1 MTAGELQPAFLTA
14 DQCRQWLATTPL
26 GNTVQAL
33 AHLLRQLN
41 LLNRSSVQPAE
52 RLAVLEVLRKPILQ
66 AQEEGAKRFLGKPL
80 PLVPPEQAAFDSA
93 QAVWQALLKG
103 YGRCI
108 EVEMTHTTSG
118 SPTLALVFQR
128 AFATLAATQIDIYR
142 AGFEPSPEHW
152 LALHKLYATA
162 EHAGIVDTE
171 VEDAVRQGKTPSS
184 PRAVYAEVMLL
195 HATSPHELSSRHLGW
210 VARWSRRWSRKVR
223 IVASTPA
230 LDGETVPLNIDLA
243 AGRAAGY
250 RLVDGPNA
258 RWLDTSE
265 VRRSLKKRLNQLE
278 KGTPPAEL
286 QLGEDCTQ
294 PACGQVLKHVYQRWC
309 RGGINRKHERSATDA
324 TCAVVVGVEAIY
336 YHLAGEQPFRQ
347 PGFTDDESLRRER
360 DEMATFGR
368 IAPHSLGALGQQQS
382 YRVED
387 WNVVEEWQ
395 MLDESATGLH
405 AAHPLSDIL
414 ERVSQRQLVAVRPPA
429 AAAFLVGNLRWT
441 MVTGD
446 SRLHVGIMILP
457 GRPEA
462 IALRAVEL
470 SGVREPYRPGFL
482 LPAVPAV
489 GSAASIIAPPGTFRA
504 GRLLDLTGAQ
514 FPRVRLTHL
523 IDRGIDFDRVGFEP
537 LA

>member
-1 MTAGELQPAFLTA
+1 MTVGELQPAFLTA
-14 DQCRQWLATTPL
+14 DQCRQWLAATPL

-33 AHLLRQLN
+33 SHLLRQLN
-41 LLNRSSVQPAE
+41 LLNRSNVQPAE
-52 RLAVLEVLRKPILQ
+52 RLAILEILRKPILQ
-66 AQEEGAKRFLGKPL
+66 AQEDGAKRFLGKPL

-108 EVEMTHTTSG
+108 EAEMTHPASG
-118 SPTLALVFQR
+118 NPRLGLLYQR
-128 AFATLAATQIDIYR
+128 AFATLAAAQMDIYR

-152 LALHKLYATA
+152 AALHTLFASA
-162 EHAGIVDTE
+162 ENAGIADAE
-171 VEDAVRQGKTPSS
+171 VEDAVRQGRTPST

-195 HATSPHELSSRHLGW
+195 HATSPHELSSRHLAW
-210 VARWSRRWSRKVR
+210 VARWSRRWSRRVR

-265 VRRSLKKRLNQLE
+265 VRRSLKKRLSLLE

-309 RGGINRKHERSATDA
+309 RGGINRRHERTATDA
-324 TCAVVVGVEAIY
+324 ICAVVVGVEAMY
-336 YHLAGEQPFRQ
+336 FHLAGEQVFRQ
-347 PGFTDDESLRRER
+347 PGYTDDEALRRER

-368 IAPHSLGALGQQQS
+368 VAPRNLGTLGQQQS
-382 YRVED
+382 YRA
-387 WNVVEEWQ
+387 EEWQ
-395 MLDESATGLH
+395 MLDESATGIH
-405 AAHPLSDIL
+405 AAHPLNESL
-414 ERVSQRQLVAVRPPA
+414 ERVSQRQLVAVRPPSA
-429 AAAFLVGNLRWT
+429 TAFLVGNLRWT
-441 MVTGD
+441 MVTD
-446 SRLHVGIMILP
+446 DARLHVGIMILP

-462 IALRAVEL
+462 LALRAIEL

-482 LPAVPAV
+482 LPAVSAV
-489 GSAASIIAPPGTFRA
+489 GTAASLIAPPGTFRA
-504 GRLLDLTGAQ
+504 GRILELAGGPFAQ
-514 FPRVRLTHL
+514 VRLTHL
-523 IDRGIDFDRVGFEP
+523 IDRGIDFDRVGFDP
-537 LA
+537 IV

>member
-14 DQCRQWLATTPL
+14 DQCRQWMASTPL

-41 LLNRSSVQPAE
+41 LLNRSNVQPAE
-52 RLAVLEVLRKPILQ
+52 RLAILEVLRKPLLQ

-93 QAVWQALLKG
+93 QAVWQALLKA

-108 EVEMTHTTSG
+108 ELEMTRTTSG
-118 SPTLALVFQR
+118 SPTLALLFQR

-195 HATSPHELSSRHLGW
+195 HATSPHELSARHLAW

-324 TCAVVVGVEAIY
+324 MCAVVVGVEAIY

-368 IAPHSLGALGQQQS
+368 IAPQSLGSLAQQQS

-405 AAHPLSDIL
+405 AAHPLNDVL

-429 AAAFLVGNLRWT
+429 ATAFLVGNLRWT

-470 SGVREPYRPGFL
+470 SGVREPFRPGFL

-504 GRLLDLTGAQ
+504 GRMLDLTGAH

-537 LA
+537 LV